1 MSDPSTYSKE
11 FRSVDMDMGNND
23 TKTISMTLTTNSI
36 EWLQETYPDAQ
47 STQEAVRMAVS
58 DARQHHVGISNLRTD
73 SEGKAV
79 IDSRDD

>member
-1 MSDPSTYSKE
+1 MSDLSTYSKE
-11 FRSVDMDMGNND
+11 FRSVDMDMSKE

-36 EWLQETYPDAQ
+36 EWLEGTYPDAQ

-58 DARQHHVGISNLRTD
+58 DARQHHVGISNLREND
-73 SEGKAV
+73 DGKAV